1 MKIKR
6 YNEYINE
13 QIVNSPLLDLK
24 DNVDYELM
32 NIIEDNFEK
41 GSKILEISCG
51 NAEDSLYLK
60 SKGYD
65 VICTEIDDNYVDNA
79 INKGLNCIK
88 HDTRKE
94 FPFDSKEFDLIYSRL
109 GLHYFNEEQLDYIF
123 GELNRIGNS
132 LLITVKIEQD
142 VTFKHNKVILTPD
155 KWKNIIS
162 KYFNIKQFN
171 IKEGKL
177 YGNESMWLE
186 IFAK

>member
-1 MKIKR
+1 MKIKKF
-6 YNEYINE
+6 NEYINE
-13 QIVNSPLLDLK
+13 QLNSSPLLDLK
-24 DNVDYELM
+24 NNVDYELM
-32 NIIEDNFEK
+32 KIIKGSFEK

-65 VICTEIDDNYVDNA
+65 IICTELDDNYVNNA

-88 HDTRKE
+88 HNTLNK
-94 FPFDSKEFDLIYSRL
+94 FPFDDNEFELIYCRL